1 MISLRRTITWPKRRW
16 RAGGFGI
23 HSPFAYSF
31 VTEVLSRGGAAG
43 HEKLLDGLTGKDLH
57 FASLLL
63 RCIEYLKPAS
73 IAIYSDADGRLR
85 HIIGSAQPDI
95 TIVGNDST
103 AVPDMT
109 VFGATG
115 DSLPG
120 DNGSPVC
127 IIARIDKEPS
137 RSLWKRLTATC
148 TRGMDFSDRR
158 TGIICRFSHLPRQSF
173 KIVIK

>member
-1 MISLRRTITWPKRRW
+1 MISFRRTITWPKRRW

-31 VTEVLSRGGAAG
+31 VTEVLSRRGAAG
-43 HEKLLDGLTGKDLH
+43 HEKLLEGLTGDDLH
-57 FASLLL
+57 FASLML
-63 RCIEYLKPAS
+63 RCIEYLKPAT
-73 IAIYSDADGRLR
+73 IAVYSDSDGRLQ
-85 HIIGSAQPDI
+85 HIIGSVQPDI
-95 TIVGNDST
+95 TIIGNDST

-109 VFGATG
+109 VFRASGG
-115 DSLPG
+115 SMPG

-127 IIARIDKEPS
+127 IITRINKEPS
-137 RSLWKRLTATC
+137 RSLWKRVTATC
-148 TRGMDFSDRR
+148 SRGMDFSDRR

>member
-1 MISLRRTITWPKRRW
+1 MISFRRTITWPKRRW

-31 VTEVLSRGGAAG
+31 VTEVLSRRGAAG
-43 HEKLLDGLTGKDLH
+43 HEKLLDGLNGEDLH

-63 RCIEYLKPAS
+63 RCIEYLKPAT
-73 IAIYSDADGRLR
+73 IAVYSDSDDRLR
-85 HIIGSAQPDI
+85 RIIKA
-95 TIVGNDST
+95 TV
-103 AVPDMT
+103 VPDMT
-109 VFGATG
+109 VAGAAG
-115 DSLPG
+115 SPLER

-127 IIARIDKEPS
+127 IIARINKEPS
-137 RSLWKRLTATC
+137 RSLWKRVTATC
-148 TRGMDFSDRR
+148 SRGMDFSDRR

>member
-43 HEKLLDGLTGKDLH
+43 HEKLLDGLTGEDLH
-57 FASLLL
+57 FASLML
-63 RCIEYLKPAS
+63 RCIEYLKPAT
-73 IAIYSDADGRLR
+73 IAVYSDSDDRLR
-85 HIIGSAQPDI
+85 RIIKATGRDISVVGDDI
-95 TIVGNDST
+95 TV
-103 AVPDMT
+103 VPDMT
-109 VFGATG
+109 VAGAAG
-115 DSLPG
+115 SPLER

-127 IIARIDKEPS
+127 IITRINKEPS
-137 RSLWKRLTATC
+137 RSLWKRVTATC
-148 TRGMDFSDRR
+148 SRGMDFSDRR

>member
-43 HEKLLDGLTGKDLH
+43 HEKLLDGLTGEDLH

-63 RCIEYLKPAS
+63 RCIVHLKPS
-73 IAIYSDADGRLR
+73 TIAVYPDSDDRLR
-85 HIIGSAQPDI
+85 SIIKATGRNI
-95 TIVGNDST
+95 TIVDDDSA

-109 VFGATG
+109 VFGASG
-115 DSLPG
+115 GSMPG
-120 DNGSPVC
+120 DNGSSVC
-127 IIARIDKEPS
+127 IIARINKEPS
-137 RSLWKRLTATC
+137 RGLWKRLTATC
-148 TRGMDFSDRR
+148 SRGMDFSDRR

>member
-43 HEKLLDGLTGKDLH
+43 HEKLLDGLTGDDLH
-57 FASLLL
+57 FAALLL
-63 RCIEYLKPAS
+63 RCIVHLNPS
-73 IAIYSDADGRLR
+73 TIAVYPDSDDRLR
-85 HIIGSAQPDI
+85 SIIKATGRNI
-95 TIVGNDST
+95 TIVDDDSA